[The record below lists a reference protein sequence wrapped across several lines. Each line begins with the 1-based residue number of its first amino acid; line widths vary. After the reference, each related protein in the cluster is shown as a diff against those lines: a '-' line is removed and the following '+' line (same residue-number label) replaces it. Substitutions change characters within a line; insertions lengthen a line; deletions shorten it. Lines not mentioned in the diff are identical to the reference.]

1 MAEKIDD
8 NEPHNQE
15 KRDHK
20 DGLDFAHASVEA
32 AGRDSRDK
40 EEASLGKI
48 ADFAV
53 CKTGTSFVD
62 ASLEL
67 LVEIFAQKTDKDD
80 VGDSH
85 DCDEREKGFPMFEN
99 ELESCH
105 GVA

>member
-20 DGLDFAHASVEA
+20 RRFGLRPCQCRG

-40 EEASLGKI
+40 EGSTALAKLPI
-48 ADFAV
+48 LPFAR
-53 CKTGTSFVD
+53 TGTSFVD

-85 DCDEREKGFPMFEN
+85 DCDEEREKGFPMFEK
-99 ELESCH
+99 
-105 GVA
+105 